1 MEFTLEE
8 LESILE
14 EMGFSNIPD
23 SQLEDFSKDLKRLIR
38 HDVRTKN
45 KCMTSMNT
53 VPSADAPIVQAPTA
67 ANQSSKNDD
76 RKPKSNDSDE
86 RNVREREHQKS
97 SDKNAKQKELL
108 WKKLKSDPVRLHNWY
123 KTFWDIH
130 GLK

>member
-67 ANQSSKNDD
+67 ANQSSK
-76 RKPKSNDSDE
+76 
-86 RNVREREHQKS
+86 
-97 SDKNAKQKELL
+97 
-108 WKKLKSDPVRLHNWY
+108 
-123 KTFWDIH
+123 
-130 GLK
+130 